1 MQPGKLQQEVE
12 ARKMSPQY
20 PGKIS
25 RQELIDFCRKQLPG
39 LEESNNRY
47 LDALHYAEQ
56 SKNIHTI
63 HALNEG
69 LMENYGFQKAL
80 RAVCDWAKEHME
92 EEETIA
98 VVDVQDLKEKF
109 NANK

>member
-1 MQPGKLQQEVE
+1 MDGSGVSQY
-12 ARKMSPQY
+12 QY
-20 PGKIS
+20 PGKID
-25 RQELIDFCRKQLPG
+25 RQKLIDFCQAELPR

-56 SKNIHTI
+56 GNNIHTI

-80 RAVCDWAKEHME
+80 KAVCDWAKEHME
-92 EEETIA
+92 EAIPVV
-98 VVDVQDLKEKF
+98 VVDIQDLKAKY
-109 NANK
+109 NG

>member
-1 MQPGKLQQEVE
+1 MN
-12 ARKMSPQY
+12 QY
-20 PGKIS
+20 PGKID
-25 RQELIDFCRKQLPG
+25 RQRLINFCKLQLPI

-69 LMENYGFQKAL
+69 LMENYGYMKAL
-80 RAVCDWAKEHME
+80 KDVCDWARENME
-92 EEETIA
+92 EEDPIE
-98 VVDVQDLKEKF
+98 VVDIQDLKEKF
-109 NANK
+109 NA